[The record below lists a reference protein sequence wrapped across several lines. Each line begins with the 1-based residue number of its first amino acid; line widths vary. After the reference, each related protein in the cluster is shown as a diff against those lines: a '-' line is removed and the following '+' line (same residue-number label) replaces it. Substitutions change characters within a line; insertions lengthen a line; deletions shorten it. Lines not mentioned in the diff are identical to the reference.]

1 MEWLFGVDI
10 AQLQGLEWTAPQW
23 KILIGGVCLVVAVLT
38 LWKGRIGTVKR
49 TPEMLLWGGV
59 ALLLGLMNAEPMLVS
74 EVETPTD
81 GKTVVLVDSSASM
94 SVESAGKSRF
104 DRANQVVSK
113 LQNKI
118 DGQVDVWYF
127 DGSLKQGQPSDTEL
141 GHQTDLLQGLK
152 AIRDQY
158 LGQELQGVILI
169 TDGIDR
175 GVLKD
180 VLSEV
185 PPLPGPVSIV
195 QMHEQTDIF
204 DESVV
209 SVEAGGFAF
218 QRLTFSMKAH
228 VRGEPNGSV
237 QVELRKNN
245 SSVSQQKVS
254 LDEKGFGEVSF
265 DVRPLE
271 VGRFAWD
278 VVIPVDARDVVPSNN
293 YFPIVIKVVRD
304 EVRVLQVCG
313 SPSYD
318 QKFLRLFLK
327 EDPSV
332 DLISFFILR
341 THDDLDSNWDS
352 NELSLIAFPYE
363 KLFTEELKTFDLVI
377 FQNFN
382 YQPFFGYQSEELLGN
397 IADYVREGG
406 SFVMVGGDRSFDMG
420 DYGNTPIEEV
430 LPVNLGTE
438 ENVSFDPF
446 VPVLTNAGKVHP
458 LTKLAPTVPGNDAA
472 WNQLPEMDG
481 VNRIASLKSSAASLL
496 NHPTAKDD
504 AGKALSVLSVQE
516 VDKGRVMALNFDS
529 SWRWSYSE
537 ALEGEG
543 NQAYLRF
550 WKNALRWLIA
560 DPDDAQAVIQPSRE
574 NTLLGEE
581 MTLSFRTRNTAYLP
595 SSNQSLEVVV
605 VKPDGEKESHSVI
618 TNENGLGQFTMTPTQ
633 QGVYQV
639 RAVSGD
645 NIDVQTVFAVSS
657 RIAELEDIQPNH
669 SLMQQ
674 LVAQYKAA
682 GTEAV
687 WMSEYDKIEPIVYKK
702 AERTIV
708 QRTIT
713 PLAFAPIWFLMLI
726 PAVVG
731 AVLIRRRHGG
741 R

>member
-1 MEWLFGVDI
+1 MEWLFGADI
-10 AQLQGLEWTAPQW
+10 TQLQGLDWVAPQW
-23 KILIGGVCLVVAVLT
+23 KILTGVACLALGVAL
-38 LWKGRIGTVKR
+38 LWKGRVGTVKR
-49 TPEMLLWGGV
+49 TPEMDLWGLV
-59 ALLLGLMNAEPMLVS
+59 ALLLALMNAEPMLVS
-74 EVETPTD
+74 EVKTPTD
-81 GKTVVLVDSSASM
+81 GKTVVLIDSSASM
-94 SVESAGKSRF
+94 SVESGGKSRF
-104 DRANQVVSK
+104 TRANQLVSK
-113 LQNKI
+113 WQKGI

-127 DGSLKQGQPSDTEL
+127 DGTLKQGRPSETEL

-152 AIRDQY
+152 AIRDRY

-180 VLSEV
+180 VIAEV
-185 PPLPGPVSIV
+185 PPLPGPLSAV
-195 QMHEQTDIF
+195 QVHEQTSIF

-209 SVEAGGFAF
+209 NVESGGFAF

-228 VRGEPNGSV
+228 VRGKPNGTV

-245 SSVSQQKVS
+245 SSVSRQEVS
-254 LDEKGFGEVSF
+254 LDEAGMGQATF

-278 VVIPVDARDVVPSNN
+278 VVIPVDPKDVVPSNN
-293 YFPIVIKVVRD
+293 YFSIVVKVVRD

-363 KLFTEELKTFDLVI
+363 KLFTEELKTFDLVV

-406 SFVMVGGDRSFDMG
+406 AFVMVGGDRSFDMG

-438 ENVSFDPF
+438 DNVSVEPF
-446 VPVLTNAGKVHP
+446 IPVLTEAGKVHP
-458 LTKLAPTVPGNDAA
+458 LTKLAPSVGGNLSA
-472 WNQLPEMDG
+472 WEQLPEMDG
-481 VNRIASLKSSAASLL
+481 VNRISSLKSNAASLL

-504 AGKALSVLSVQE
+504 AGKPLSVLSVQE
-516 VDKGRVMALNFDS
+516 VDKGRVMALNVDS

-574 NTLLGEE
+574 NNLLGEE

-595 SSNQSLEVVV
+595 RSNQSLEVII
-605 VKPDGEKESHSVI
+605 VKPDGEQESHSVT
-618 TNENGLGQFTMTPTQ
+618 TNENGLGQLTMTPTQ

-645 NIDVQTVFAVSS
+645 NVDVQTVFAVSA

-669 SLMQQ
+669 QLLQQ
-674 LVAQYKAA
+674 LVAQYKAT
-682 GTEAV
+682 GTEAI
-687 WMSEYDKIEPIVYKK
+687 WMSEYDEVQPIIHRK
-702 AERTIV
+702 AERSIV
-708 QRTIT
+708 QRTTT
-713 PLAFAPIWFLMLI
+713 PLAFAPIWFLLLA

-731 AVLIRRRHGG
+731 AVLIRRRNGG

>member
-1 MEWLFGVDI
+1 MDWLFGAELV
-10 AQLQGLEWTAPQW
+10 QLQGLDWVAPQW
-23 KILIGGVCLVVAVLT
+23 KVWAGIVCLVFALGL
-38 LWKGRIGTVKR
+38 LWKGRVGTSKR
-49 TPEMLLWGGV
+49 TVEMTLWGLV
-59 ALLLGLMNAEPMLVS
+59 ALLLALMNAEPMLVS

-94 SVESAGKSRF
+94 SVESSGKSRF
-104 DRANQVVSK
+104 NRANQLVSK
-113 LQNKI
+113 LQHDI
-118 DGQVDVWYF
+118 DGQIDIWYF
-127 DGSLKQGQPSDTEL
+127 DGILKQGQPSETEL

-152 AIRDQY
+152 AIRDRY
-158 LGQELQGVILI
+158 LGQELQGIVLV

-180 VLSEV
+180 VLSDI
-185 PPLPGPVSIV
+185 PPLLGPLSIV
-195 QMHEQTDIF
+195 QMHEQASIF

-228 VRGEPNGSV
+228 VRGKPGGSV

-245 SSVSQQKVS
+245 ASVSQQEVS
-254 LDEKGFGEVSF
+254 LDEKGMGEATF

-278 VVIPVDARDVVPSNN
+278 VVIPVDPKDVVPSNN
-293 YFPIVIKVVRD
+293 YFSIVVKVVRD

-363 KLFTEELKTFDLVI
+363 KLFTEELETFDLVV

-406 SFVMVGGDRSFDMG
+406 SFVMIGGDRSFDMG
-420 DYGNTPIEEV
+420 DYGNTPIEDV

-438 ENVSFDPF
+438 DTVSMDPF
-446 VPVLTNAGKVHP
+446 VPVLTEAGKVHP
-458 LTKLAPTVPGNDAA
+458 LTKLAPTIDGNSATWD
-472 WNQLPEMDG
+472 QLPEMDG
-481 VNRIASLKSSAASLL
+481 VNRISSLKPNAASLL
-496 NHPTAKDD
+496 DHPTGKDD
-504 AGKALSVLSVQE
+504 AGKPLSVLSVQE
-516 VDKGRVMALNFDS
+516 VDKGRVMALNVDS

-595 SSNQSLEVVV
+595 RSNQSLDVII
-605 VKPDGEKESHSVI
+605 VKPDGEQENHSI
-618 TNENGLGQFTMTPTQ
+618 TTNENGLGQLTMIPTQ

-645 NIDVQTVFAVSS
+645 NVDVQTVFAVSA

-669 SLMQQ
+669 QLMQQ
-674 LVAQYKAA
+674 LVAQYKAT

-687 WMSEYDKIEPIVYKK
+687 WMSEYDEIKPIIHHK
-702 AERTIV
+702 AERSVI
-708 QRTIT
+708 QRTTT
-713 PLAFAPIWFLMLI
+713 PLAFAPIWFLLLV
-726 PAVVG
+726 PAIVG